1 MFPLEVATNSGL
13 TSVSKQLPGV
23 STRRRARFGSN
34 KLKRGDC
41 TRGAWN
47 GATYKSI
54 VDLNQETTLQ
64 CHQMLG
70 NHLLGSRW
78 KSSTWEIVRCHLW
91 WTRWY
96 NRSWRWYMISES
108 FLGAQ
113 RIWSFQRHC
122 AQGELKNWRSADASN
137 LSPRHVWQWGSYV
150 FGMETHANY
159 LKAPT

>member
-1 MFPLEVATNSGL
+1 MHACTVCCPCCDTTGGVIDHYWDKQTLSVSQVLPWTVYQFPAIHTFRWVRPKNRIIPKKYWCLSIVYHVITFYHHVSSSVHIFPLEVATNSGL

-64 CHQMLG
+64 CHQTLG
-70 NHLLGSRW
+70 NPLLG
-78 KSSTWEIVRCHLW
+78 
-91 WTRWY
+91 
-96 NRSWRWYMISES
+96 NR
-108 FLGAQ
+108 
-113 RIWSFQRHC
+113 
-122 AQGELKNWRSADASN
+122 
-137 LSPRHVWQWGSYV
+137 
-150 FGMETHANY
+150 
-159 LKAPT
+159 